1 MLAKT
6 HTRIGLIGAMLVW
19 PEMLKITA
27 RDYSAGIVLAMAL
40 AYISSG
46 KKMFTNLLQAAFIM
60 YWTYFIADE
69 FTEYFTWP
77 AIIKPVVIMFAAA
90 IGSLLPDIDHPN
102 STITHEVMPE
112 IPGLSGWR
120 LGYLVTGAGF
130 LVAAWGIDKYSLLP
144 GFQGVVNFILI
155 SAGLTMLIFTL
166 NGHRGITHSL
176 LGLAITTT
184 AAWYIQDA
192 VGIWQHWGIN
202 ILPAF
207 ILGYV
212 LHLLADALTNSG
224 VPLLYPHR
232 KRFALSWFDT
242 GSLRERFFG
251 YLMLCTYVILLL
263 YQTGFLD
270 RGFALLAMLNG
281 TGKGW

>member
-6 HTRIGLIGAMLVW
+6 HMRIGLIGTMLVW

-40 AYISSG
+40 AYISSSR
-46 KKMFTNLLQAAFIM
+46 KVFTNLFQAAFIM

-77 AIIKPVVIMFAAA
+77 AIVKPVVVMFAVA

-130 LVAAWGIDKYSLLP
+130 LVAAWGIGKYSLLP

-176 LGLAITTT
+176 LGLAIMT
-184 AAWYIQDA
+184 AVAWYVQDKI
-192 VGIWQHWGIN
+192 GIWQHWGIN

-207 ILGYV
+207 MLGYG
-212 LHLLADALTNSG
+212 LHLLADAVTNSG
-224 VPLLYPHR
+224 VPLLYPYR

-251 YLMLCTYVILLL
+251 YLMLCTYLVLLL
-263 YQTGFLD
+263 YQTGLLE
-270 RGFALLAMLNG
+270 RGFTLLAMFNG
-281 TGKGW
+281 TGGGW